1 MNATTLANPAAVRPV
16 TKRKARKFSLG
27 RTLGWTVL
35 YTTLIVFALF
45 FLAPLFVMITTSLKS
60 MVEIRTG
67 ALISLPHTVTFQPW
81 IDAWSKACV
90 GVNCTGLSPFFVNTF
105 YLVIPATLISAVIGA
120 INGYALTQVKFRGQN
135 LVYAMILFGCFTPSQ
150 AVMIPLAT
158 LLGKMGL
165 AGTIPGLI
173 FAHTIYGLPFT
184 TMFFRNYFVSVP
196 KDLTNAARIDG
207 SGFFQTFWY
216 VMVPMSLP
224 IMVVVIIWQFTGIWN
239 DFLFGVAFTSGEKV
253 PIMVA
258 LNNIVS
264 SSTGERPY
272 NVDMASAILAAL
284 PTLAVYLF
292 AGKYFIRGLMA
303 GSVKG

>member
-1 MNATTLANPAAVRPV
+1 MNASTLANTGMPRI
-16 TKRKARKFSLG
+16 RARRFNVS
-27 RTLGWTVL
+27 RAFGWTVV
-35 YTTLIVFALF
+35 YATLILFALF

-60 MVEIRTG
+60 LSEIRSG
-67 ALISLPHTVTFQPW
+67 ELISLPQTITFQPW
-81 IDAWSKACV
+81 IDAWSNACV

-105 YLVIPATLISAVIGA
+105 EVVIPAVIIPTLIGA
-120 INGYALTQVKFRGQN
+120 LNGYALTQVRFRGQN
-135 LVYAMILFGCFTPSQ
+135 LVYAIILFGCFTPYQ

-158 LLGKMGL
+158 MLGKLGL
-165 AGTIPGLI
+165 AGSIPGLVL
-173 FAHTIYGLPFT
+173 AHVMYGLPFT
-184 TMFFRNYFVSVP
+184 TMFFRNYFIAVP
-196 KDLTNAARIDG
+196 KDLCNAARIDG
-207 SGFFQTFWY
+207 SGFFQTFWW

-224 IMVVVIIWQFTGIWN
+224 IMVVVVIWQFTGIWN
-239 DFLFGVAFTSGEKV
+239 DFLFGVAFTSGDNV

>member
-1 MNATTLANPAAVRPV
+1 MNATTLANTTPA
-16 TKRKARKFSLG
+16 KIMARKF
-27 RTLGWTVL
+27 RKKINVNRVIGWTVV

-60 MVEIRTG
+60 MAEIRAG
-67 ALISLPHTVTFQPW
+67 ELIGLPHQMTFQPW

-90 GVNCTGLSPFFVNTF
+90 GVNCTGLRPFFANTF
-105 YLVIPATLISAVIGA
+105 YLVIPATLISALIGA
-120 INGYALTQVKFRGQN
+120 LNGYALTQVKFRGQN
-135 LVYAMILFGCFTPSQ
+135 LVYAIILFGCFTPYQ
-150 AVMIPLAT
+150 AIMIPLAG
-158 LLGKMGL
+158 LLGKLGL
-165 AGTIPGLI
+165 AGSINGLVL
-173 FAHTIYGLPFT
+173 AHTIYGLPFT

-207 SGFFQTFWY
+207 SGFFQTFWW
-216 VMVPMSLP
+216 VMLPMSLP

-239 DFLFGVAFTSGEKV
+239 DFLFGVAFTSGDQV

>member
-1 MNATTLANPAAVRPV
+1 MNASTLADRLPLRRAARPLRLNRV
-16 TKRKARKFSLG
+16 
-27 RTLGWTVL
+27 LGWCVV
-35 YTTLIVFALF
+35 YATLALFALF
-45 FLAPLFVMITTSLKS
+45 FLAPLFVMVTTSLKS
-60 MVEIRTG
+60 MAEIRGG
-67 ALISLPHTVTFQPW
+67 ALIGLPHEVTFQPW

-90 GVNCTGLSPFFVNTF
+90 GVNCTGLSPFFANTF
-105 YLVIPATLISAVIGA
+105 YLVVPATLIPTLIGA
-120 INGYALTQVKFRGQN
+120 LNGYALTQVRFRGQN
-135 LVYAMILFGCFTPSQ
+135 LVYAIILFGCFTPYQ
-150 AVMIPLAT
+150 AIMIPLAN
-158 LLGKMGL
+158 LLGKLGL
-165 AGTIPGLI
+165 AGSIPGLI
-173 FAHTIYGLPFT
+173 FAHVVYGLPFT

-196 KDLTNAARIDG
+196 RDLTNAARIDG
-207 SGFFQTFWY
+207 SGFFQTFWH
-216 VMVPMSLP
+216 VMLPMSLP
-224 IMVVVIIWQFTGIWN
+224 IMVVVVIWQFTSIWN
-239 DFLFGVAFTSGEKV
+239 DFLFGVAFTTGDQV